1 MRREKN
7 QLLEELERLH
17 ITPSSSPSPM
27 EDQEDEEEGEE
38 GESINQEQASVL
50 QHSFTALQQ
59 RFVDLMTEKAA
70 LHDQLQECE
79 HVIVQLAG
87 ETETITEYVALYQT
101 QREALKLRFDEKNKL
116 IQQLCQEKAS
126 LEVGC
131 CYC

>member
-1 MRREKN
+1 MRREKD

-27 EDQEDEEEGEE
+27 EDQEEQEE
-38 GESINQEQASVL
+38 GESINQEQVSVL

-59 RFVDLMTEKAA
+59 RFVDLMAEKAA

-79 HVIVQLAG
+79 HVIVQLAS

-101 QREALKLRFDEKNKL
+101 QREALKQRFDEKNKL

-126 LEVGC
+126 LEVSDI
-131 CYC
+131 YF